1 MRNRQLSSRLMI
13 GVAATSAAVVAGF
26 AGYVLWDASS
36 AVGDS
41 QVQVAAESLIPFITQ
56 PAAGSAGFEWI
67 NAPSSH
73 TDSALF
79 AGRIYLVASTG
90 IVRLGLDGK
99 PEAEYR
105 VGLELP
111 AAPPVSIAS
120 GVSTEGTGLSLYV
133 ATAGEG
139 LLILNENSLDLEAP
153 DRDSAPAG
161 HGAPGRKLENY
172 PNGPPFRQVRAE
184 EAPYRDLTVVLPL
197 STGRVVLGSR
207 TRGVLVYDG
216 TTMSALHPAL
226 AGLHITALAGDE
238 SSLWVGTLG
247 SGVLYWHGG
256 RLERFGEAEGLPDP
270 QVLTIAVN
278 GSAAYVGTPL
288 GVSGFRNGRFERV
301 VAEGLFS
308 TALLAREQ
316 TLSVGTLDEGVFEVS
331 VKAVRPRGRRLS
343 QESSGQQIL
352 NRVDKLFELNGRRYA
367 LADNALYTSY
377 AKGAG
382 WTKASTT
389 DAPALSDTNISA
401 LATANATSSC

>member
-1 MRNRQLSSRLMI
+1 MGIAM
-13 GVAATSAAVVAGF
+13 TSAAAVAGF
-26 AGYVLWDASS
+26 AGYVFWDASS

-41 QVQVAAESLIPFITQ
+41 QVEVAAESLIPFITQ
-56 PAAGSAGFEWI
+56 PAAGPNSAGFEWM

-79 AGRIYLVASTG
+79 AGRIYLAGSTG

-105 VGLELP
+105 AGLELP

-120 GVSTEGTGLSLYV
+120 GVSTEGTGLALYV

-153 DRDSAPAG
+153 DRDAAPAG

-172 PNGPPFRQVRAE
+172 PNGPPFGQVRAE

-197 STGRVVLGSR
+197 STGRVLLGSR

-216 TTMSALHPAL
+216 TTMSVLHRAL

-256 RLERFGEAEGLPDP
+256 RLERFAEPEGLPDP
-270 QVLTIAVN
+270 QVLTIAVT

-288 GVSGFRNGRFERV
+288 GVAAFRNGRFERV
-301 VAEGLFS
+301 VAEGLFA
-308 TALLAREQ
+308 TALLAGEQ
-316 TLSVGTLDEGVFEVS
+316 TLSAGTLDEGVFELPVR
-331 VKAVRPRGRRLS
+331 AARPRARRWS
-343 QESSGQQIL
+343 QESSGPKTLKVPAI
-352 NRVDKLFELNGRRYA
+352 FTS
-367 LADNALYTSY
+367 NAERGNSWQCNSQSA
-377 AKGAG
+377 AK
-382 WTKASTT
+382 
-389 DAPALSDTNISA
+389 
-401 LATANATSSC
+401 